1 LKADGTESVAKSY
14 IERAIEMAK
23 ARRTGSDIASSH
35 DVEHRHE
42 SERTGGS
49 RRRRPAPVPA
59 PQPATNGHA
68 TTGSYLA
75 PIELDKA
82 APVVTDHA
90 ILRENR
96 VLIET
101 DPRQA
106 AEGAYRMLRTRV
118 LRQMRTNGWRR
129 LGITAARPGE
139 GKSLTA
145 INLAI
150 AIAAERSQP
159 VVLVDL
165 DLRRPRIH
173 RYLGIAE
180 NQFTSLSD
188 YLEGRTSSL
197 DKLVVSLVEQ
207 GLHCILGA
215 RSVDRSSDLL
225 ASPQGQAF
233 LNDLANRLPDAILL
247 FDLPPLLATDD
258 PLVAAPMLDAL
269 LLVVAEGSSP
279 REDIAAA
286 ARSLAE
292 FQLLG
297 VVLNKTVERSEK
309 GYYDY

>member
-1 LKADGTESVAKSY
+1 MAKSY

-23 ARRTGSDIASSH
+23 ARRKPVEGAGLSE
-35 DVEHRHE
+35 VEHQE
-42 SERTGGS
+42 SGRTTAGES
-49 RRRRPAPVPA
+49 RRRRPVVAPHS
-59 PQPATNGHA
+59 TNGHPA
-68 TTGSYLA
+68 PASRLP
-75 PIELDKA
+75 PIELA
-82 APVVTDHA
+82 RSATIVTDHGV
-90 ILRENR
+90 LRANR
-96 VLIET
+96 VLVESN
-101 DPRQA
+101 PRQP

-118 LRQMRTNGWRR
+118 LRQMRTNNWRR

-173 RYLGIAE
+173 RYLGIVE
-180 NQFTSLSD
+180 SQFTGLSD
-188 YLEGRTSSL
+188 YLEGRSSSL
-197 DKLVVSLVEQ
+197 DQLVVSLPEQ
-207 GLHCILGA
+207 NLHCVLGA
-215 RSVDRSSDLL
+215 RPVDRSSDLL

-233 LNDLANRLPDAILL
+233 LNDLTDRLPDAILI

-258 PLVAAPMLDAL
+258 PLVVAPMLDAL
-269 LLVVAEGSSP
+269 LLVVAEKGAP
-279 REDIAAA
+279 REDIASA

-292 FQLLG
+292 FNLLG